1 MDFASLIGG
10 DDNGLLVRK
19 ALNVEGIDDGLVLD
33 RVNSTAQSVILY
45 DPGGRRQIHTDLK
58 DVQSQAYPTGIAEK
72 ALRKSDLEVVCNIN
86 FTRPILKVAQKT
98 GMPIATDVH
107 ALSDLDDSYNHDY
120 MAVAKILF
128 LSDESLPD
136 SPENVAKMLLEK
148 YPCEVM
154 VIGLGEKGAL

>member
-1 MDFASLIGG
+1 
-10 DDNGLLVRK
+10 
-19 ALNVEGIDDGLVLD
+19 
-33 RVNSTAQSVILY
+33 
-45 DPGGRRQIHTDLK
+45 
-58 DVQSQAYPTGIAEK
+58 
-72 ALRKSDLEVVCNIN
+72 
-86 FTRPILKVAQKT
+86 
-98 GMPIATDVH
+98 MPIATDVH

-148 YPCEVM
+148 YSCEIL